1 MPRLGTH
8 RVLAIGLV
16 AAAVGLLL
24 LCLLDVPYAGLL
36 IFPFGAG
43 VAFAAAT
50 LAAIQDVNEDQ
61 RGLAGGLLNTAMEIG
76 PPLGLAVLVSLATTH
91 SHHPSSGYAFA
102 LRIAAVALL
111 ITALFSASPRRTKK
125 VKENTE

>member
-1 MPRLGTH
+1 M
-8 RVLAIGLV
+8 
-16 AAAVGLLL
+16 AAGLLL
-24 LCLLDVPYAGLL
+24 LGLLDVPYAGLL

-50 LAAIQDVNEDQ
+50 LSAMQDVNEDQ

>member
-1 MPRLGTH
+1 M
-8 RVLAIGLV
+8 
-16 AAAVGLLL
+16 
-24 LCLLDVPYAGLL
+24 PYAGLL

-43 VAFAAAT
+43 VPFAAAT
-50 LAAIQDVNEDQ
+50 LAAMQDVKEDQ
-61 RGLAGGLLNTAMEIG
+61 RGLAGGLLNTGVENG

-91 SHHPSSGYAFA
+91 SHHPSSGCAFA